1 MEFLSRP
8 RRSQIAGGRISQWLM
23 VGSLVLLVALV
34 SWWGILLGQLA
45 AESYDLA
52 VQLHGEASEAA
63 SKLARRRT
71 MIAWEGFAFSCI
83 PVVLLVLAYRG
94 SVREAAQQARI
105 EAMFAASSHELKTP
119 IAGLRALL
127 ETLASGVL
135 SPQDAG
141 PHLDRGLAACSR
153 LESLAETVLVRQAVL
168 VGASPV
174 QRRTV
179 SEWTSEALA
188 HHPPNAVQLD
198 VGNAGGLALALPEN
212 ALRIVLD
219 NLLDNAAKYAPGA
232 PARLAIRRAD
242 SRVEFSVSDSG
253 PGFSQDE
260 LSELFEPYRR
270 GQAGQ
275 GRRGTGL
282 GLFLA
287 RSVAE
292 AMGGTMGAE
301 SAGLGKGATFTLSLP
316 ESTP

>member
-1 MEFLSRP
+1 MALLSRTVP
-8 RRSQIAGGRISQWLM
+8 GQIAGGKASRWLM
-23 VGSLVLLVALV
+23 AGSLVLLVALV
-34 SWWGILLGQLA
+34 VWWSILLGQLA
-45 AESYDLA
+45 TESYDLA

-94 SVREAAQQARI
+94 SVREAQQQARI

-127 ETLASGVL
+127 ETLSSGVL
-135 SPQDAG
+135 SSQDAG
-141 PHLDRGLAACSR
+141 PHLERGLAACSR

-174 QRRTV
+174 QRRNV
-179 SEWTSEALA
+179 STWISEALA
-188 HHPPNAVQLD
+188 HHPPNAVAVDLGD
-198 VGNAGGLALALPEN
+198 VGEWELSLPEN

-219 NLLDNAAKYAPGA
+219 NLLDNAAKYAPGS
-232 PARLAIRRAD
+232 PARLAVRRENGTL
-242 SRVEFSVSDSG
+242 EFAVSDAG
-253 PGFSQDE
+253 PGFSASE
-260 LSELFEPYRR
+260 VAELFEPYRR

-287 RSVAE
+287 RSIAE
-292 AMGGTMGAE
+292 AMGGDLAAKSDGA
-301 SAGLGKGATFTLSLP
+301 GKGATFTLSLP
-316 ESTP
+316 ESSP

>member
-1 MEFLSRP
+1 M
-8 RRSQIAGGRISQWLM
+8 A
-23 VGSLVLLVALV
+23 GSLVLLVALV
-34 SWWGILLGQLA
+34 VWWSILLGQLA
-45 AESYDLA
+45 TESYDLA

-94 SVREAAQQARI
+94 SVREAQQQARI

-119 IAGLRALL
+119 IAGIRALL

-135 SPQDAG
+135 PSQDAG
-141 PHLDRGLAACSR
+141 PHLERGLAACSR

-168 VGASPV
+168 VGASPA
-174 QRRTV
+174 QRRPV
-179 SEWTSEALA
+179 SAWISEALA
-188 HHPPNAVQLD
+188 HHPHNAVVVELGD
-198 VGNAGGLALALPEN
+198 SGEWELTLPEN

-232 PARLAIRRAD
+232 PARLSVRRVNGV
-242 SRVEFSVSDSG
+242 VEFAVSDSG
-253 PGFSQDE
+253 PGFSAAEVSD
-260 LSELFEPYRR
+260 LFEPYRR
-270 GQAGQ
+270 GQAGE

-287 RSVAE
+287 RSISE
-292 AMGGTMGAE
+292 TMGG
-301 SAGLGKGATFTLSLP
+301 GLVARSDGVGKGATFTLSLP
-316 ESTP
+316 ESSL